1 MHVKIP
7 SVEKTNFFMFLL
19 PVSVTVLVGW
29 RATAPLSTSTVI
41 ATAFIAGE

>member
-7 SVEKTNFFMFLL
+7 SVEKTKFFIFLL
-19 PVSVTVLVGW
+19 PVSLTVLVGR
-29 RATAPLSTSTVI
+29 RAIAPLSTSTVI